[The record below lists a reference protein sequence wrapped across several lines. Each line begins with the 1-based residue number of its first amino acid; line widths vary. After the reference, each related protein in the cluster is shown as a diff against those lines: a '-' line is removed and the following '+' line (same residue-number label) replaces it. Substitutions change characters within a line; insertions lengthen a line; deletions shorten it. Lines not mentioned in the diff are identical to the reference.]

1 MLVKNITVFFILLGI
16 ATCWSGTRM
25 LQTDGFND
33 PFCAVFDQKSG
44 DCISCICR
52 GYFDSNGRCK
62 AINDLCQ
69 TWNINTGECTSCY
82 RGYELINGT
91 CKAIEFYVP
100 GNETQV

>member
-1 MLVKNITVFFILLGI
+1 
-16 ATCWSGTRM
+16 M

-62 AINDLCQ
+62 AIDDLCQ

-82 RGYELINGT
+82 RGYELNNGT
-91 CKAIEFYVP
+91 CTAIEFYVP
-100 GNETQV
+100 GNDTQV